1 MENNSLSLKD
11 LRVLSRINTITA
23 RGKCIK
29 APGVLR
35 KLERYVAKN
44 KIQVNE

>member
-23 RGKCIK
+23 RGKYLK
-29 APGVLR
+29 AHGVLR
-35 KLERYVAKN
+35 KLERYITKN